1 MPVGWC
7 WMKLCRL
14 RRAQTNPTFHPT
26 LEKSVLD
33 KMLDLFARTRK
44 LMLDKKLCWT
54 VLDEIIN

>member
-1 MPVGWC
+1 MLNKRKNEK
-7 WMKLCRL
+7 ML

-54 VLDEIIN
+54 VLDETLK